1 MSHME
6 QNNISI
12 SKQVKTYIDRKPY
25 IMEAIEQ
32 DIVNYSA
39 LSREICKDLKIK
51 KIDAVKAALIRA
63 SKYYRKN
70 KRKTQEKAIQILREA
85 NFSIKNKIAAI
96 HHSTFIKEIKT
107 IAYSKTPSGYMF
119 FTDENSAKK
128 STFKKIDYDLAI
140 LHIKSRKEI
149 ENTPGVIAFVL
160 SALAS
165 EAINISH
172 VMGCR
177 EDTFLVVKE
186 HDASIAFRILAQRL
200 RI

>member
-1 MSHME
+1 MLHME

-12 SKQVKTYIDRKPY
+12 SKQVKSYIDRKPY
-25 IMEAIEQ
+25 ILEAIEQ

-39 LSREICKDLKIK
+39 LAREICKDLNLK
-51 KIDAVKAALIRA
+51 KTNAVKASLIRA
-63 SKYYRKN
+63 GENYRKI
-70 KRKTQEKAIQILREA
+70 KRKTQQKAIRILREA
-85 NFSIKNKIAAI
+85 NFSVKNKIAAL
-96 HHSTFIKEIKT
+96 HHSSFVNLKA

-119 FTDENSAKK
+119 FLDENIAKE
-128 STFKKIDYDLAI
+128 SNLKKINYDLAI
-140 LHIKSRKEI
+140 LHIKSSRDI
-149 ENTPGVIAFVL
+149 EKTPGAIAFIL

-165 EAINISH
+165 EGINVSH

-177 EDTFLVVKE
+177 EDTFVVVKE